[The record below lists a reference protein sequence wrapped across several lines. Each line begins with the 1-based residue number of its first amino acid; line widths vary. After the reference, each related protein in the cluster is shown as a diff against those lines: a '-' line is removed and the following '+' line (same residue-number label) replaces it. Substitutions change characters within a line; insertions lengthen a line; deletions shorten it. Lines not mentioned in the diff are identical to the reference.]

1 MDEIE
6 NAGTVI
12 AIVSGVF
19 GCTIVLLLYIWNL
32 TQKANDKRHESNEN
46 LIAEL
51 VESKHTNDL
60 ILLELK
66 LITAQHANDL
76 KDHSEIIKR
85 HIKG

>member
-6 NAGTVI
+6 NAGAVI

-32 TQKANDKRHESNEN
+32 TQKANDKRHESSEA

-66 LITAQHANDL
+66 MITSQHANQL
-76 KDHSEIIKR
+76 NDHGEIIKR
-85 HIKG
+85 HLKS